1 MIFLILCRF
10 QDPYILLNALTALAN
25 ICSTGMANDLAPEVE
40 RLCDG
45 KFLSRNNIVGPLA
58 GHVRKKALLAAVR
71 MVTRAPDV
79 AEMFRDIPGVVI
91 PDGNH
96 AVVMGGVI
104 DA

>member
-1 MIFLILCRF
+1 
-10 QDPYILLNALTALAN
+10 
-25 ICSTGMANDLAPEVE
+25 MAMDLAPEVE

-45 KFLSRNNIVGPLA
+45 KFLTRNSIVGPIA

-79 AEMFRDIPGVVI
+79 AEMFLDIPGAVI

-96 AVVMGGVI
+96 AVVMGGVLSWNLSL
-104 DA
+104 AKLT